1 MSNTSS
7 FSSDERG
14 VTEPYTDLPALGL
27 VAIGVLL
34 FAYIIFS
41 AYSSYEAKA
50 YYADR
55 KDDLR
60 TMAMAIA
67 ADPSVAREDMSCVL
81 EAQKLDNVSCRADVF
96 RGYGIPGEKV
106 TARVEGGIFA
116 WSAGR
121 EDGNLRSASYRL
133 PVTVR
138 LNDARC
144 VSGTLILTASEG
156 GQ

>member
-1 MSNTSS
+1 VSHTYS

-27 VAIGVLL
+27 VAIGMLL
-34 FAYIIFS
+34 FAYMVFS
-41 AYSSYEAKA
+41 AYSSFEANA

-60 TMAMAIA
+60 TMTLAIA
-67 ADPSVAREDMSCVL
+67 ADPSVACEDMSCVL
-81 EAQKLDNVSCRADVF
+81 EAQKLDNMSARADIF
-96 RGYGIPGEKV
+96 LDYGNPGEKV
-106 TARVEGGIFA
+106 TARVEGDIFA
-116 WSAGR
+116 WAAGVK
-121 EDGNLRSASYRL
+121 ESNIRSASYRL

-144 VSGTLILTASEG
+144 VPGTLTVTASEG
-156 GQ
+156 GD

>member
-1 MSNTSS
+1 MSL
-7 FSSDERG
+7 FSSDDQG

-27 VAIGVLL
+27 VAIGLLL
-34 FAYIIFS
+34 FAYMVLS

-60 TMAMAIA
+60 TIAAAIA
-67 ADPSVAREDMSCVL
+67 ADTSVACEDMSCVL
-81 EAQKLDNVSCRADVF
+81 EAQKLDNLSFRADVF
-96 RGYGIPGEKV
+96 RSYGNPGEQV
-106 TARVEGGIFA
+106 AARIEGDIYA
-116 WSAGR
+116 WSAGSQ
-121 EDGNLRSASYRL
+121 DSKARSASYRL

-144 VSGTLILTASEG
+144 VPGSLTVIASEG
-156 GQ
+156 LR